1 MFRNPDVNEASPT
14 RLDRLREKVTG
25 GRSRKAALE
34 PKPQPKIVALIPA
47 HNEADV
53 IATCLDSF
61 FAQTM
66 MPDLIVVIADN
77 CTDNTADIARSY
89 GSPVVVMET
98 VDNKARKV
106 GALSQGWVRY
116 GQDAEFILGVDADS
130 RLEPLCAEQLFT
142 ELSANASAGGIMAR
156 YTFDQSTASGFIQ
169 SYLLRQQRMEF
180 TGWTLDLLRRD
191 GETYVLG
198 GQATLFRGEA
208 MRQVAKENRREA
220 PWSTQTQVEDMELTW
235 RLSDLEWETLC
246 SPDSRAYIGPMYSVK
261 ALWAQ
266 RRKWDAGIIHLLRLN
281 GFKKH
286 TSEPWKLQAKMLLD
300 ATIRILFVVLLT
312 LALQRGSWVWYW
324 IWIIPPLFGM
334 ILNYRVAMK
343 MPDRTTKDVISA
355 VLLLPGE
362 IYLWFSIAIWLIS
375 WFDVLFGIR
384 RDGWSAQ
391 YRAEGKGSIE

>member
-1 MFRNPDVNEASPT
+1 
-14 RLDRLREKVTG
+14 
-25 GRSRKAALE
+25 
-34 PKPQPKIVALIPA
+34 
-47 HNEADV
+47 
-53 IATCLDSF
+53 
-61 FAQTM
+61 
-66 MPDLIVVIADN
+66 
-77 CTDNTADIARSY
+77 
-89 GSPVVVMET
+89 
-98 VDNKARKV
+98 
-106 GALSQGWVRY
+106 
-116 GQDAEFILGVDADS
+116 
-130 RLEPLCAEQLFT
+130 
-142 ELSANASAGGIMAR
+142 
-156 YTFDQSTASGFIQ
+156 
-169 SYLLRQQRMEF
+169 
-180 TGWTLDLLRRD
+180 
-191 GETYVLG
+191 
-198 GQATLFRGEA
+198 
-208 MRQVAKENRREA
+208 
-220 PWSTQTQVEDMELTW
+220 MELTW

-300 ATIRILFVVLLT
+300 ATIRILFIVLLT

-334 ILNYRVAMK
+334 VLNYRVAMK
-343 MPDRTTKDVISA
+343 MPDRTAKDVISA

-362 IYLWFSIAIWLIS
+362 IYLWFSIAIWLTS